1 MISGACWV
9 RKGAA
14 AINPERFQMTDEQYA
29 DIMSRA
35 KFEIEEAKVELG
47 NRVKKPREKK
57 PKEETSVVDEELK
70 QFNLD
75 TYDDTGASD
84 AMEEDFIQAMSNV
97 DAAALGEDDDYLIE
111 KDREVKGREEEEEEE
126 DEEDKDDLTIRPADN
141 LVIATRM
148 EDEIS
153 YLEVYVYEEAEDN
166 LYVHHDIM
174 LPSFPL
180 CVEWIGAG
188 GLGSN
193 GQAGATLGNYAA
205 IGTFDPEIEI
215 WNLDV
220 LDTPYPSIILG
231 QREPGAVTG
240 GSKKGR
246 KKSSIEAGRPCP
258 DRHTDAVMSL
268 AWNRLH
274 STMLLSGSADST
286 IKLWDMSQ
294 ARALRSFDHHQD
306 KVQTLQWNPSE
317 SSVLASAAY
326 DKSVKSFDCRTPGT
340 ICHWPL
346 LADPEC
352 LKWNPHQPNILTV
365 SDEEGRVLAF
375 DTRKGSESESLF
387 LLQAHEKAVTS
398 IDWNPAVPDCLLT
411 VSADRSI
418 KLWNVAGGSAG
429 ISCVVHRELDVGK
442 AFAGSFSLDSPNLVC
457 VAGSKGILSVVNLL
471 NDQAVVRGFS
481 KHSDQDQR

>member
-14 AINPERFQMTDEQYA
+14 APNPERFQMTDEQYA
-29 DIMSRA
+29 DIMNRA
-35 KFEIEEAKVELG
+35 KFEIEEAKVELDKRAAKPRG
-47 NRVKKPREKK
+47 KKP
-57 PKEETSVVDEELK
+57 EETPVVLEEELK

-75 TYDDTGASD
+75 TYDDTSASEEGD
-84 AMEEDFIQAMSNV
+84 AMEKDFIQAMSNV
-97 DAAALGEDDDYLIE
+97 DAAALGEDDDYLLE
-111 KDREVKGREEEEEEE
+111 RKEEVEEEN
-126 DEEDKDDLTIRPADN
+126 EEDKDDLTIRPTDN
-141 LVIATRM
+141 LVIATRT

-153 YLEVYVYEEAEDN
+153 YLEMYVYEETDDN

-180 CVEWIGAG
+180 CVEWIGVG
-188 GLGSN
+188 GLGSSD
-193 GQAGATLGNYAA
+193 QPAAALGNYAA

-220 LDTPYPSIILG
+220 LETPYPSVILG
-231 QREPGAVTG
+231 QRSPGATG
-240 GSKKGR
+240 GSSSKKGR
-246 KKSSIEAGRPCP
+246 KKSSLGATGPCP

-268 AWNRLH
+268 SWNRLH

-286 IKLWDMSQ
+286 VKLWDMRQ
-294 ARALRSFDHHQD
+294 AQALRSFDHHQG

-326 DKSVKSFDCRTPGT
+326 DKRLKSFDCRMPGA

-352 LKWNPHQPNILTV
+352 LKWNPHQPNVLTV

-375 DTRKGSESESLF
+375 DTRMGSESEPLF
-387 LLQAHEKAVTS
+387 LLQAHGKAVTS

-411 VSADRSI
+411 VSADKTI
-418 KLWNVAGGSAG
+418 KLWNVAGGGTG
-429 ISCVVHRELDVGK
+429 ISCVVTRELGVGK
-442 AFAGSFSLDSPNLVC
+442 VFVGSFSPDVPNLVC
-457 VAGSKGILSVVNLL
+457 VAGSKGILSVANLL
-471 NDQAVVRGFS
+471 NDQAVIQGFS
-481 KHSDQDQR
+481 KQGDQDQR